1 MKLRMIPYGYKVDS
15 GKVTPFDKEV
25 IVIHRIF
32 DEYIKGKGLKDIAD
46 ELTTE
51 NIPIMED
58 MAVWSKNRIK
68 RIITDK
74 RYIGSDSYPSIL
86 NDEVFVRAQKMSEQ
100 KGFTITPCSPLIEF
114 LKQHVICGQ
123 CGEHYRRLQ
132 INRSRGHWDCHGG
145 CITENSVTDKKLL
158 NQIEKIMF
166 FVYQHREILLVEKG
180 KELFERTPEVIR
192 YSNEIRRMLDEPQP
206 SFSAIKSIILECATA
221 KFKCCNECRHPIYT
235 DQMIKEFEG
244 ISKNDLLS
252 FEFVSKVVDAILVN
266 KSGEIV
272 IRFVNDVEVSTLE
285 VCYE

>member
-1 MKLRMIPYGYKVDS
+1 
-15 GKVTPFDKEV
+15 
-25 IVIHRIF
+25 
-32 DEYIKGKGLKDIAD
+32 
-46 ELTTE
+46 
-51 NIPIMED
+51 
-58 MAVWSKNRIK
+58 
-68 RIITDK
+68 
-74 RYIGSDSYPSIL
+74 
-86 NDEVFVRAQKMSEQ
+86 
-100 KGFTITPCSPLIEF
+100 
-114 LKQHVICGQ
+114 
-123 CGEHYRRLQ
+123 
-132 INRSRGHWDCHGG
+132 
-145 CITENSVTDKKLL
+145 
-158 NQIEKIMF
+158 MF

-272 IRFVNDVEVSTLE
+272 IRFVNDVEMSTLE